1 MPSTRTSCPTRCHG
15 PICAASSRCGPGRA
29 WSATTWRPR
38 PYLSCRGCGRCE
50 RALFACA
57 STRWGRVRS
66 TTSTRPTWTACCP
79 SPSTP
84 SAGSSNATPVPL
96 SVSKHP
102 LVADSLRGLRDS
114 TTQPDEFRALARNV
128 ITMLLYEATADLPV
142 KHGKVRTPLAEAD
155 AIEVETEVVA
165 IPVLRAGLGLLAPVL
180 ELLPRVSVGYIGL
193 ERDETTAVARIY
205 YNKLP
210 HLRGK
215 IPLLLDPMLATGGSA
230 AQALDLI
237 KAAGGRNTRMICIV
251 AAPEG
256 VRVLQERHPEVDIYT
271 AALDERLN
279 DRAYIVPGLGDFGD
293 RLFGT
298 G

>member
-1 MPSTRTSCPTRCHG
+1 
-15 PICAASSRCGPGRA
+15 
-29 WSATTWRPR
+29 
-38 PYLSCRGCGRCE
+38 
-50 RALFACA
+50 
-57 STRWGRVRS
+57 
-66 TTSTRPTWTACCP
+66 
-79 SPSTP
+79 
-84 SAGSSNATPVPL
+84 
-96 SVSKHP
+96 
-102 LVADSLRGLRDS
+102 
-114 TTQPDEFRALARNV
+114 
-128 ITMLLYEATADLPV
+128 MLLYEATADLPV
-142 KHGKVRTPLAEAD
+142 KRSKVQTPLAEAD
-155 AIEVETEVVA
+155 AIEIEAEVVA
-165 IPVLRAGLGLLAPVL
+165 IPVLRAGLGLLAPVM

-193 ERDETTAVARIY
+193 ERDEQTAVARIY

-210 HLRGK
+210 RLKGK

-237 KAAGGRNTRMICIV
+237 KEAGGRDARMICIV

-256 VRVLQERHPEVDIYT
+256 VKVLEERHPEVDIYT

>member
-1 MPSTRTSCPTRCHG
+1 MS
-15 PICAASSRCGPGRA
+15 I
-29 WSATTWRPR
+29 
-38 PYLSCRGCGRCE
+38 
-50 RALFACA
+50 
-57 STRWGRVRS
+57 
-66 TTSTRPTWTACCP
+66 
-79 SPSTP
+79 
-84 SAGSSNATPVPL
+84 

-102 LVADSLRGLRDS
+102 LVADSLARLRDRS
-114 TTQPDEFRALARNV
+114 TQPDEFRSLASKL
-128 ITMLLYEATADLPV
+128 ITLLLYEATADLPV
-142 KHGKVRTPLAEAD
+142 RHATLQTPLGPAA
-155 AIEVETEVVA
+155 ATLVAHEVVA
-165 IPVLRAGLGLLAPVL
+165 IPVLRAGLGILGPAL

-193 ERDETTAVARIY
+193 ERDEQTAVARIY

-210 HLRGK
+210 KLEGK

-237 KAAGGRNTRMICIV
+237 KESGGRNPRMVCVV

-256 VRVLQERHPEVDIYT
+256 VKVLEERHPEVRIFA

>member
-1 MPSTRTSCPTRCHG
+1 MSPSMRS
-15 PICAASSRCGPGRA
+15 AFSS
-29 WSATTWRPR
+29 SAT
-38 PYLSCRGCGRCE
+38 
-50 RALFACA
+50 
-57 STRWGRVRS
+57 
-66 TTSTRPTWTACCP
+66 
-79 SPSTP
+79 
-84 SAGSSNATPVPL
+84 VPL

-102 LVADSLRGLRDS
+102 IVADGLRGLRDS
-114 TTQPDEFRALARNV
+114 RTPPEEFRVHARNV

-142 KHGKVRTPLAEAD
+142 RHGKVQTPLAEAD
-155 AIEVETEVVA
+155 AIELETEVVA

-180 ELLPRVSVGYIGL
+180 ELLPRVRAGSIGL
-193 ERDETTAVARIY
+193 ERDEETALARIY

-210 HLRGK
+210 RLQGK

-237 KAAGGRNTRMICIV
+237 KEAGGRDTRMVCIV

-256 VRVLQERHPEVDIYT
+256 VKVLEERHPEVDVYT

>member
-1 MPSTRTSCPTRCHG
+1 MPL
-15 PICAASSRCGPGRA
+15 II
-29 WSATTWRPR
+29 
-38 PYLSCRGCGRCE
+38 
-50 RALFACA
+50 
-57 STRWGRVRS
+57 
-66 TTSTRPTWTACCP
+66 
-79 SPSTP
+79 
-84 SAGSSNATPVPL
+84 
-96 SVSKHP
+96 SKHP

-114 TTQPDEFRALARNV
+114 STPPDEFRVLARKV
-128 ITMLLYEATADLPV
+128 ITMLLYEATADLPA
-142 KHGKVRTPLAEAD
+142 KKGTVRTPLAD
-155 AIEVETEVVA
+155 APALTVDQEVVA

-193 ERDETTAVARIY
+193 ERDEETAVARIY

-210 HLRGK
+210 RLKGK

-237 KAAGGRNTRMICIV
+237 KEAGGRDTRMICIV

-256 VRVLQERHPEVDIYT
+256 VKVLEQRHPEVDVYT
-271 AALDERLN
+271 AALDDHLN